1 MKTKLVVGAFLLFL
15 VTGGA
20 IAFFGGIF
28 GDKVEKLTGAHT
40 RVVWMR
46 DVKGNR
52 GVLGHGDKF
61 KLMGYDSRDGRGVR
75 EILAER
81 GSYFRP
87 LLTPDGRRVVFSK
100 HGASEVWIV
109 DFDGSNLRRI
119 GPGIAAALW
128 RDPGTGTVWVY
139 GSAAPRSGP
148 LVRYP
153 LDDPSKVET
162 VWSKTEITPTLPGNL
177 QLSADGLKM
186 AASLPWPVAEV
197 AELPDGARARIKD
210 GCWPAIAP
218 DHSYLSWTFAGTH
231 RHLHMHDL
239 WGNRDWDVKITKAPG
254 MEDHE
259 LYHPRWSNHARYMTF
274 TGPYKKKKKQTK
286 NVTQMGSPAVD
297 VNIGRFNEDF
307 TEIEAWVDVTDS
319 KHGEFFPDVW
329 IEGGADYQSKFSRP
343 GVPSPIVEHRPDL
356 ANEWPGTDEG
366 LVFLWEDNRAGN
378 SAAPGKF
385 VGKMAMASA
394 SGEAR
399 IGPDHQMWLGN
410 GSVRVEGFD
419 ASVVDAVKK
428 SGAFTVEFVAVAAPA
443 QDAGTDSIIS
453 LSRNGDDLCFSAGQR
468 EDKLV
473 FRLRTHET
481 GPGGREVEVAS
492 LEPGRPYRVAVA
504 FARGILTAW
513 VDGQRVIETD
523 AVPGGLSDWPADA
536 RLIFGDQ
543 WGANDLQW
551 NGLLEGVAVYD
562 RKITDEEAARKA
574 EFYGS
579 KLAARS
585 ERPVYEVE
593 LELIRRHEPPDLEEI
608 SPYRR
613 ALVLNLYKVLD
624 DSPVADANGEVRVA
638 EWILLDGEEPEANKP
653 LHNGM
658 RRTMRLQR
666 YEDHPQLESERM
678 IGEPYDLDHQL
689 YTEAFPGA

>member
-1 MKTKLVVGAFLLFL
+1 VKLGLFIGFLLFL
-15 VTGGA
+15 GSAAT
-20 IAFFGGIF
+20 AFFGGIF

-46 DVKGNR
+46 DVEDNR
-52 GVLGHGDKF
+52 GVLGHGDNF
-61 KLMGYDSRDGRGVR
+61 KLLGYDSRDGRRVR
-75 EILAER
+75 KILGQR

-128 RDPGTGTVWVY
+128 RDPQTGTVWVY
-139 GSAAPRSGP
+139 GSTEPRSGP

-186 AASLPWPVAEV
+186 AASLPWPVAAV
-197 AELPDGARARIKD
+197 AELPDGAKARVKD

-239 WGNRDWDVKITKAPG
+239 WDNRDWDVKITKAPG
-254 MEDHE
+254 MEDYE

-274 TGPYKKKKKQTK
+274 SGPYKKKKKKTT
-286 NVTQMGSPAVD
+286 NVTQLGSPEVD

-307 TEIEAWVDVTDS
+307 TEIEAWVNVTDS

-343 GVPSPIVEHRPDL
+343 GVPSPIVEYRPDL
-356 ANEWPGTDEG
+356 AEEWPGTDEG
-366 LVFLWEDNRAGN
+366 LVFLWADNRAGN
-378 SAAPGKF
+378 SAAADRF
-385 VGKMAMASA
+385 ARSALAAA

-399 IGPDHQMWLGN
+399 FGPNHEMWLQN
-410 GSVRVEGFD
+410 GSVLVEGFD
-419 ASVVDAVKK
+419 VPMIEEVKRT
-428 SGAFTVEFVAVAAPA
+428 GAFTLEFVAAAASVDDTGPRR
-443 QDAGTDSIIS
+443 IIS
-453 LSRNGDDLCFSAGQR
+453 LSKAGNDLCFSVGQSA
-468 EDKLV
+468 DKLL
-473 FRLRTHET
+473 FRLRTRET
-481 GPGGREVEVAS
+481 GPGGQEVEIAPV
-492 LEPGRPYRVAVA
+492 EPGRLYRVAVG
-504 FARGILTAW
+504 FARGVLTAW
-513 VDGQRVIETD
+513 VDGRQVIETD
-523 AVPGGLSDWPADA
+523 AVPGGLSDWPDDA
-536 RLIFGDQ
+536 RLIFGDE
-543 WGANDLQW
+543 WGANGLQW
-551 NGLLEGVAVYD
+551 NGLLEGVAIYD
-562 RKITDEEAARKA
+562 RKITDEEAVRKA
-574 EFYGS
+574 ELYAA
-579 KLAARS
+579 KLAARP
-585 ERPVYEVE
+585 ERPVETAE
-593 LELIRRHEPPDLEEI
+593 LELVRRHEPPDLEEI

-613 ALVLNLYKVLD
+613 ALVLNLYKVVG

-638 EWILLDGEEPEANKP
+638 EWVLLDGEEPKANQG
-653 LHNGM
+653 LQSGI

-678 IGEPYDLDHQL
+678 IGEPFDLDHEL
-689 YTEAFPGA
+689 YTEAFPGT